1 MTKYDFIYCDPQ
13 WNYRNKVS
21 NDAANNHYSTVSIFN
36 LTHLPIHFRVVL
48 FFDTVTYTV
57 KNTGSCQQL
66 KTVKNKKT
74 TSNLLM
80 AFGFLIITGS

>member
-1 MTKYDFIYCDPQ
+1 M
-13 WNYRNKVS
+13 
-21 NDAANNHYSTVSIFN
+21 
-36 LTHLPIHFRVVL
+36 VL

-66 KTVKNKKT
+66 KTVKNKKA